1 MKNYYEILEV
11 DRNASDEEIK
21 KSFKTLA
28 KKYHPDQNQGNPN
41 CEQKFKEINEAYNT
55 LSDKDKKSEYDK
67 KFFGQSFNQKSEKEN
82 KKKNKNMSS
91 ADFFHTQDIFESFFG
106 FNPKNGE
113 TNFSGVNKD
122 VKPMKTNEAFEKI
135 FGKNLFKK

>member
-11 DRNASDEEIK
+11 DRNASDGEIK
-21 KSFKTLA
+21 KSFKMLA
-28 KKYHPDQNQGNPN
+28 KKYHPDQNQGNPDS
-41 CEQKFKEINEAYNT
+41 EQKFKEINEAYNT
-55 LSDKDKKSEYDK
+55 LSDKDKKAEYDK
-67 KFFGQSFNQKSEKEN
+67 KFFGQSFNQKSAKEN

-113 TNFSGVNKD
+113 TNFSGANKD

-135 FGKNLFKK
+135 FGRDLFKK

>member
-1 MKNYYEILEV
+1 
-11 DRNASDEEIK
+11 
-21 KSFKTLA
+21 
-28 KKYHPDQNQGNPN
+28 
-41 CEQKFKEINEAYNT
+41 
-55 LSDKDKKSEYDK
+55 
-67 KFFGQSFNQKSEKEN
+67 
-82 KKKNKNMSS
+82 MSS

-135 FGKNLFKK
+135 FGKRYHADPIEMLSYRSSAW